1 MVPPSDSEDH
11 IPPEKTGSQKL
22 AITKHRLKELFR
34 RHPIRKTRYDEECL
48 DMCIPNSPVLTQ
60 KRYEEIVSD
69 TNKVDQIALIMI
81 RFNKLSQDMLDKLC
95 FVIPRIDAWD
105 FAKLRDNKVELRHL
119 RMKALGMPRESL
131 LNMNDIDERV
141 ADYERLVLKKKEKK
155 DA

>member
-1 MVPPSDSEDH
+1 
-11 IPPEKTGSQKL
+11 
-22 AITKHRLKELFR
+22 
-34 RHPIRKTRYDEECL
+34 
-48 DMCIPNSPVLTQ
+48 
-60 KRYEEIVSD
+60 
-69 TNKVDQIALIMI
+69 
-81 RFNKLSQDMLDKLC
+81 MLDKLC